1 MTAHHRLTV
10 DDLAQVR
17 FAPSPMWEVV
27 TSWQVLRDPGLHP
40 VHGPWF
46 DQVRPRLAA
55 AGLLTGRL
63 AALMRSRS
71 YIPDFLNPPPADA
84 APTLEGELAAIVA
97 TPDEQ
102 LAEDLDVLDRTV
114 GEETPGAT
122 GGRSAGDRALGTIEA
137 ARTNA
142 ARTKAAAH
150 TDRLRT
156 APEHAKAEL
165 AAEIT
170 QYWDTALAPY
180 WSRIRTLLEADV
192 FHRARQM
199 AEHGAVRLFDEL
211 HPDLSWNSGTLQM
224 LHRQRVL
231 CRDDNAPGLILVP
244 SAFAWGRVLT
254 RAWPGDVPQLCYG
267 ARGVGTVFTRH
278 HARPS
283 DAVAAVIGRSRA
295 LLLAELAAPAS
306 TTELAERTGMSAGGV
321 SEHLTA
327 LRGAGMVSAHRA
339 GRSVLYAR
347 TAVADSLLAAAV

>member
-1 MTAHHRLTV
+1 MSAEHRLTV
-10 DDLAQVR
+10 DDLAQFR

-27 TSWQVLRDPGLHP
+27 TSFRVLRDPGGHP

-55 AGLLTGRL
+55 AGLLTGRF
-63 AALMRSRS
+63 AALMRARG
-71 YIPDFLNPPPADA
+71 YLPDFLNPPPADA
-84 APTLEGELAAIVA
+84 SPTLEGELAAIVA

-102 LAEDLDVLDRTV
+102 LAEDLDVLDRSLR
-114 GEETPGAT
+114 EEGSSSSSNS
-122 GGRSAGDRALGTIEA
+122 RE
-137 ARTNA
+137 
-142 ARTKAAAH
+142 AAH
-150 TDRLRT
+150 TARFRT
-156 APEHAKAEL
+156 APEQAKAEL
-165 AAEIT
+165 AAEIA
-170 QYWDTALAPY
+170 QYWEIALAPY

-199 AEHGAVRLFDEL
+199 AEHGAVRLFDDL
-211 HPDLSWNSGTLQM
+211 HPDLSWNSGTLKM

-231 CRDDNAPGLILVP
+231 CRDDNAPGLVLVP
-244 SAFAWGRVLT
+244 SAFAWNRVLT

-267 ARGVGTVFTRH
+267 ARGVGTIFTRR
-278 HARPS
+278 HAQPS
-283 DAVAAVIGRSRA
+283 EAVAAVIGRSRA

-339 GRSVLYAR
+339 GRTVLYAR
-347 TAVADSLLAAAV
+347 TAVAESLLAAAV

>member
-1 MTAHHRLTV
+1 MPAEHRLTV

-27 TSWQVLRDPGLHP
+27 TSFRVLRDPAAHP

-55 AGLLTGRL
+55 AGLLTGRF
-63 AALMRSRS
+63 AALMRSGG

-84 APTLEGELAAIVA
+84 TPTLEGELAAIAA
-97 TPDEQ
+97 TPEDQ
-102 LAEDLDVLDRTV
+102 ITEDLDVLDRTLRDE
-114 GEETPGAT
+114 GSPKPD
-122 GGRSAGDRALGTIEA
+122 DRAVAYTAKFRA
-137 ARTNA
+137 AP
-142 ARTKAAAH
+142 
-150 TDRLRT
+150 DY
-156 APEHAKAEL
+156 AKTEL
-165 AAEIT
+165 ATEIT
-170 QYWDTALAPY
+170 HYWEIALAPY
-180 WSRIRTLLEADV
+180 WSRIKTLLDADV

-199 AEHGAVRLFDEL
+199 AEHGAVRLFDDL

-224 LHRQRVL
+224 LHRQRIL
-231 CRDDNAPGLILVP
+231 CRDDNAPGLVLVP
-244 SAFAWGRVLT
+244 SAFAWNRVLT

-267 ARGVGTVFTRH
+267 ARGVGTLFTRK
-278 HARPS
+278 HAQPS
-283 DAVAAVIGRSRA
+283 DAVAAVVGKSRA

>member
-84 APTLEGELAAIVA
+84 APTLAGELAAIVA
-97 TPDEQ
+97 TPEDQ
-102 LAEDLDVLDRTV
+102 LAEDLDVLDRALQAEMVTRN
-114 GEETPGAT
+114 GGTT
-122 GGRSAGDRALGTIEA
+122 GPAGTAST
-137 ARTNA
+137 
-142 ARTKAAAH
+142 H
-150 TDRLRT
+150 TTRLRT
-156 APEHAKAEL
+156 APDQAKAEL
-165 AAEIT
+165 ATEIT
-170 QYWDTALAPY
+170 HYWDIALAPY

-199 AEHGAVRLFDEL
+199 AEYGAVRLFDEL

-231 CRDDNAPGLILVP
+231 CRDDGAPGLILVP

-267 ARGVGTVFTRH
+267 ARGVGTVFTRRG
-278 HARPS
+278 ARPS